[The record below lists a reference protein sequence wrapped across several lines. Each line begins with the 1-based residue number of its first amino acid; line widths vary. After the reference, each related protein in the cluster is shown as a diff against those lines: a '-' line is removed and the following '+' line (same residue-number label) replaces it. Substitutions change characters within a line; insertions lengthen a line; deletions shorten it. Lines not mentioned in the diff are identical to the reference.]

1 MTFTL
6 PAGQRAY
13 DALSAPRREV
23 VATVAARVKGKPWP
37 VICRAAWDI
46 LKGFEVGVQSAPA
59 TREAAAENGVLA
71 VTALIERIG
80 VAPYDELDSPHQ
92 AVLYQ
97 LCARQDYR
105 DAAAQ
110 YIRELGGERALP
122 SAIEMWELNHPAIS
136 G

>member
-1 MTFTL
+1 M
-6 PAGQRAY
+6 
-13 DALSAPRREV
+13 
-23 VATVAARVKGKPWP
+23 AARVKGKPWP

-46 LKGFEVGVQSAPA
+46 LKGFEIGVTAAPA
-59 TREAAAENGVLA
+59 IREAAVENGVLA
-71 VTALIERIG
+71 LTALIERIG
-80 VAPYDELDSPHQ
+80 VTPYDELDSPHQ

-122 SAIEMWELNHPAIS
+122 SAIEMWELNHPAEM
-136 G
+136 GPL